1 MTENESVLKNAK
13 NIFYRFK
20 PHFPTGNLFQQICKK
35 NSSSPFHCLNSLHN
49 FNKCRRVLDVNHLR
63 FLFQQGGSGHLTK
76 CNILQQIVE
85 ELILVQPMLYLGSN
99 HWQQKN
105 KHFSGHFS
113 KCLSVGKAPIF
124 FSSLRLLVRSSLFQ

>member
-1 MTENESVLKNAK
+1 MQK
-13 NIFYRFK
+13 IFFIGLSLI
-20 PHFPTGNLFQQICKK
+20 FLLEICSNKFVKK

-99 HWQQKN
+99 HWQ
-105 KHFSGHFS
+105 
-113 KCLSVGKAPIF
+113 
-124 FSSLRLLVRSSLFQ
+124 